1 MALRCAVLGN
11 AGLAGPH
18 APSPQSWGD
27 WFFCFFFCGWPFL
40 PRVKDACSGES
51 GPQHPL
57 ELKEWV
63 LGLQASRM
71 RGDCWKGF
79 LRPCSQT
86 PGGRYKG
93 LASEHNSGAVSHS
106 AGQWAGTQSSLCLRL
121 ARLGPAA
128 RFPLLVSQLCPWPF
142 VRTPPDSPINPLYPL
157 PTWPPGWGILTKL
170 WFPSA
175 SLARGKLLLEA
186 EPGPA

>member
-1 MALRCAVLGN
+1 MCYIGQRRFSRSPCPLTPELGR
-11 AGLAGPH
+11 LV
-18 APSPQSWGD
+18 
-27 WFFCFFFCGWPFL
+27 FLLLFFCGWPFL
-40 PRVKDACSGES
+40 ARVKDACSGES

-93 LASEHNSGAVSHS
+93 LASGYNSGAVSHS
-106 AGQWAGTQSSLCLRL
+106 AGQRAGTQSSLCLRL

-142 VRTPPDSPINPLYPL
+142 VCTPPDSPINPLL
-157 PTWPPGWGILTKL
+157 PV
-170 WFPSA
+170 A
-175 SLARGKLLLEA
+175 YLAAQLGH
-186 EPGPA
+186 PD